1 MSSPPTLPSA
11 FAPLGQPVFRML
23 WLTWLMAN
31 VCMWMNDVAA
41 AWMMT
46 SLTSTPLWV
55 ALVQTASTLPVFLLG
70 LPSGA
75 LADNLDR
82 KRYYLVTQLWVAVVA
97 VLLSAVVLFG
107 TMTPALLLA
116 LTFAN
121 GIGLAMRWPVFA
133 AIVPELVPRSQLPA
147 ALALNG
153 VSMNASRIVGPL
165 LAGALI
171 ASVGSAWVFALN
183 ALFSLAA
190 AVIIWR
196 WRREHKPNPLGRER
210 LGTAMRVGWQYV
222 AQSYLLKGVL
232 LRISIFFFH
241 STALLALLAL
251 VARGIQGGGAG
262 TFTLLLACMGA
273 GAIVATAFLPQLRRR
288 YPRDG
293 LVLRGAALQGAA
305 MAVMAWSD
313 QLWLAVPAMLAGGA
327 AWITTANTLSVSI
340 QMGLPDWVRARGMS
354 IYQMAIMGASAS
366 GAALWGQIATW
377 TSLSVAL
384 GIAAA
389 SGWVAMA
396 LANRWMPDRGP
407 EGDLTP
413 QRVLTTATSVES
425 PPQRGHIMLTIEYLI
440 DPARAKEFRDL
451 MFNESRRSRL
461 RQGALSW
468 ELLHDIN
475 KPGRF
480 VEVIVDES
488 WTDHLRRFDRS
499 TASDVD
505 LRDRRLAFHIG
516 LEPPRV
522 TRNLMETTVRGG

>member
-1 MSSPPTLPSA
+1 
-11 FAPLGQPVFRML
+11 
-23 WLTWLMAN
+23 
-31 VCMWMNDVAA
+31 
-41 AWMMT
+41 
-46 SLTSTPLWV
+46 
-55 ALVQTASTLPVFLLG
+55 
-70 LPSGA
+70 
-75 LADNLDR
+75 
-82 KRYYLVTQLWVAVVA
+82 
-97 VLLSAVVLFG
+97 
-107 TMTPALLLA
+107 
-116 LTFAN
+116 
-121 GIGLAMRWPVFA
+121 
-133 AIVPELVPRSQLPA
+133 
-147 ALALNG
+147 
-153 VSMNASRIVGPL
+153 
-165 LAGALI
+165 
-171 ASVGSAWVFALN
+171 
-183 ALFSLAA
+183 
-190 AVIIWR
+190 
-196 WRREHKPNPLGRER
+196 
-210 LGTAMRVGWQYV
+210 
-222 AQSYLLKGVL
+222 
-232 LRISIFFFH
+232 
-241 STALLALLAL
+241 
-251 VARGIQGGGAG
+251 
-262 TFTLLLACMGA
+262 
-273 GAIVATAFLPQLRRR
+273 
-288 YPRDG
+288 
-293 LVLRGAALQGAA
+293 
-305 MAVMAWSD
+305 MAVMALTDRVWV
-313 QLWLAVPAMLAGGA
+313 AVPAMFFGGA

-354 IYQMAIMGASAS
+354 IYQMSIMGASAS